1 MRETRLEVLV
11 VDDEP
16 LARQGICA
24 LLRAQPVVPEI
35 REAANASEAIRMI
48 NERPP
53 QIVFLDVQMPRVD
66 GFGVIESI
74 GAERMPLVIFVTAH
88 SEHAHRAFDVHA
100 IDYLLKPI
108 DPERFRDALDRAC
121 RALEANELASIR
133 ASLATLIPLVR
144 AAQGRETTRGT
155 AALAGDSRLRVR
167 HEGKIV
173 LVNPQEIDWLESVGN
188 YVRLHIRGA
197 TLTHRATM
205 DGVQAMLDSE
215 FVRIRRS
222 AMVRAAAV
230 RYCEPMGKGSYVV
243 VLHDGTR
250 LTSSRYY
257 RDQLAAL
264 LGS

>member
-1 MRETRLEVLV
+1 MLI

-16 LARQGICA
+16 LARQGVSA
-24 LLRAQPVVPEI
+24 LLRAQPLVSEI
-35 REAANASEAIRMI
+35 REAANAGEAIRMI
-48 NERPP
+48 KERPP
-53 QIVFLDVQMPRVD
+53 DLVFLDVQMPRVD

-74 GAERMPLVIFVTAH
+74 GAEKMPLVIFVTAH
-88 SEHAHRAFDVHA
+88 SEHAHKAFEVHA

-121 RALEANELASIR
+121 RALEGGELASIR

-144 AAQGRETTRGT
+144 ATQGVASASASG
-155 AALAGDSRLRVR
+155 LAGDARLRVR
-167 HEGKIV
+167 HDGKII
-173 LVNPQEIDWLESVGN
+173 LVNPREIDWLESVGN

-205 DGVQAMLDSE
+205 DGAQATLGAG

-222 AMVRAAAV
+222 AMVRASAV

-257 RDQLAAL
+257 RNQLAAL
-264 LGS
+264 VGA